1 MTCLGTPCPSARM
14 LKQNAFVRD
23 PVHLWMAI
31 GRMILTYP
39 LPELAILGDICK
51 INGLFTLCPH
61 LSHLC
66 SIQESGIQTPQDGYF
81 ERLVC
86 HFSISKLSEY
96 SHIPC
101 LNTSSLGF
109 IILCVA
115 SRVSFNNGV
124 AVFLLMHYSDTDSFP
139 ASLFYFLGPFWLHW
153 GHLDNP
159 WQSWASLVAQMV
171 KNIPAIQE
179 TQVQSFGWG
188 DPLEKGMTIH
198 PSILAWRILW
208 TEEPGRLQSMGSQRA
223 EHNWATN
230 TFTLIE

>member
-1 MTCLGTPCPSARM
+1 MTFPASGVCLLPLSQSLFHLQSQQLLQGRTDSILDLFLLLEPVASWCFCSLKGYCPYIMTCLGTPCPSARM

-115 SRVSFNNGV
+115 SRVSFNNSV

-139 ASLFYFLGPFWLHW
+139 ASLFYFLGPF
-153 GHLDNP
+153 
-159 WQSWASLVAQMV
+159 
-171 KNIPAIQE
+171 
-179 TQVQSFGWG
+179 
-188 DPLEKGMTIH
+188 
-198 PSILAWRILW
+198 
-208 TEEPGRLQSMGSQRA
+208 
-223 EHNWATN
+223 
-230 TFTLIE
+230 